1 MTYIDIDP
9 VAEVRRNREAL
20 LEKYGDIEGLHKHMD
35 EERAELEKQGWK
47 FITLE
52 EVLAKKRE
60 RARSSVLISV

>member
-20 LEKYGDIEGLHKHMD
+20 LEKYGGIDGLHKHMD
-35 EERAELEKQGWK
+35 EERAELEKRGWK

-60 RARSSVLISV
+60 RARSVPVNV